1 MYIFKIFCI
10 IIFSFDINEFDEVE
24 YSQNSSNNQAI
35 YSVNSSMNTKYYQNI
50 DIFKDPGELITYSEF
65 IITDCVWPEYDPL
78 ITIWDPVLPEFTL
91 QNETIIHVGANL
103 NSLTTIAPFSSCQNA
118 KFLIRV
124 WSNKVDNNNSCITPA
139 WISVSEA
146 NSTVIVDSTN
156 LISVG
161 VYSLFFESQLIS
173 LSSYLNISQNSINTS
188 NLSNIVFLN
197 KIWMLNDIINDWYL
211 VVNVMKNFTISFTDQ
226 ENDPIYVKVADK
238 SDVNVF
244 VQKLDTTSF
253 ALIMMTTAS
262 SAANSTISSLV
273 TLAYYDKFH
282 QDSSQWLYFNISL
295 NIYPSEPPKFAS
307 QLQDLTIELCQTSY
321 TKYLL
326 PSIVDPDS
334 SYFEI
339 SFNDN
344 SHSLVSIVSDANT
357 SRLLNTSSV
366 YVSFTYINCSLL
378 LL

>member
-1 MYIFKIFCI
+1 MTI
-10 IIFSFDINEFDEVE
+10 IISSFDINEFDEVE
-24 YSQNSSNNQAI
+24 YSQDSSNNQAI
-35 YSVNSSMNTKYYQNI
+35 FSVNSSMNTKYYKSI

-78 ITIWDPVLPEFTL
+78 ITICDPVLPEFTL

-124 WSNKVDNNNSCITPA
+124 WSNAVSDNSPCITPA

-161 VYSLFFESQLIS
+161 VYSLFFESKLIS
-173 LSSYLNISQNSINTS
+173 LSNYLNISQNPINTS
-188 NLSNIVFLN
+188 NLSNFAFLN
-197 KIWMLNDIINDWYL
+197 KNWILNDTSNDWYL
-211 VVNVMKNFTISFTDQ
+211 VINVMKNFTILLSDQ

-238 SDVNVF
+238 SNVNVF
-244 VQKLDTTSF
+244 VQKLNTTSF
-253 ALIMMTTAS
+253 ALIMMTAEN
-262 SAANSTISSLV
+262 SAANSTINSLV

-295 NIYPSEPPKFAS
+295 NIYPTEPPKFAS
-307 QLQDLTIELCQTSY
+307 QLQDLTIDLCQTNY

-326 PSIVDPDS
+326 PPIVDLDS

-339 SFNDN
+339 SIVNN
-344 SHSLVSIVSDANT
+344 SRSWVSIVSNVNT

-366 YVSFTYINCSLL
+366 YVSYNN
-378 LL
+378 